1 MKPTASP
8 SSETLFENVM
18 VPVAKALC
26 RALFRWAHQH
36 AAIPVPLQRAHV
48 LRALPDVHL
57 MMREPMSDEDAGSA
71 VRTLARLAFRHP
83 DALSSPDALDRGIEA
98 LKVLNTRYHS
108 TMQSMRELRE
118 EHLRTNVK
126 YRIGHVFKHRKFH
139 YRGVIYGYDVRCE
152 RDAAWQ
158 SKMGVTNP
166 DQPFYYVLPDSSDS
180 IRLFGGTRLSKYVAE
195 ENVGELGED
204 ERGKGIT
211 HQALVNY
218 FEGFRERETQYKPNK
233 RLTYEYAQDRHSDG
247 DTSQTDADLVRL

>member
-1 MKPTASP
+1 
-8 SSETLFENVM
+8 M

-48 LRALPDVHL
+48 IRALPNVQR
-57 MMREPMSDEDAGSA
+57 MMSEPMSDEDAGSA
-71 VRTLARLAFRHP
+71 VRILTRLPFRHP
-83 DALSSPDALDRGIEA
+83 DALSNPDALDRGIEA

-118 EHLRTNVK
+118 EHLQTDVK

-139 YRGVIYGYDVRCE
+139 YRGVIYGYDIRCE

-158 SKMGVTNP
+158 AQMGITNP
-166 DQPFYYVLPDSSDS
+166 NQPFYHVLPDSSDS

-195 ENVGELGED
+195 DNIAELGED
-204 ERGKGIT
+204 EQGKGIT

-218 FEGFRERETQYKPNK
+218 FEGFCERTTRYKPNR
-233 RLTYEYAQDRHSDG
+233 RLTYEYAQERHRDN
-247 DTSQTDADLVRL
+247 DASQTDAGFVRL